1 MSESSD
7 EQEEGE
13 NTVGG
18 QPTRRRQL
26 RINAEILAAEAQKV
40 AARAAVR
47 NARYMLWAVIVAAIS
62 TVVSAAGAVFGV
74 IFNLNH
80 H

>member
-1 MSESSD
+1 MSELPD
-7 EQEEGE
+7 ERDESE
-13 NTVGG
+13 NSGG
-18 QPTRRRQL
+18 GPTARRRL

-40 AARAAVR
+40 TARAAVR
-47 NARYMLWAVIVAAIS
+47 NARYMLWAVIIAAIS
-62 TVVSAAGAVFGV
+62 TLVSAAGSVFGV